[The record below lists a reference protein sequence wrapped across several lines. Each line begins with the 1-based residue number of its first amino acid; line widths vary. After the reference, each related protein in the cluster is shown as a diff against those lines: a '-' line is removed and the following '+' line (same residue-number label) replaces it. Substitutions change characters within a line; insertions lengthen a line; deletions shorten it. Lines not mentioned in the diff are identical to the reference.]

1 MKTYQSESFND
12 VVFKL
17 TELFV
22 TLPPPTPSVQRS
34 SPMPYRSPSS
44 SMYSNSYVSP
54 GAKPSRALPTVT
66 MQSIMDEN
74 NGCILASCQV
84 RLFDGREIK
93 IGKLRRGDV
102 LSNGARVRCVILS
115 SYHGP
120 LVQLGSSLV
129 ITPYHPVRFNGEWR
143 FPVDL
148 VGHNDIGVMADCST
162 NLLVCNLVLEQTHVV
177 NVAGI
182 ECVTLAHGFEDNDVV
197 RHSYYGTSRVLE
209 DLMRLDGWADGF
221 IRLDKFYVRR
231 NPSSGLVEAAY
242 GHVFHSPNYHIQ
254 SPVLLSS
261 I

>member
-34 SPMPYRSPSS
+34 SQMLHRSPSS
-44 SMYSNSYVSP
+44 SMY
-54 GAKPSRALPTVT
+54 AKPSRALPTVT

-84 RLFDGREIK
+84 RLLDEREKK
-93 IGKLRRGDV
+93 IGELRLGDV

-115 SYHGP
+115 CYHGP

-148 VGHNDIGVMADCST
+148 VGDNDIGVMIDRVDCSK
-162 NLLVCNLVLEQTHVV
+162 NVLVCNLVLEQTHVV

-182 ECVTLAHGFEDNDVV
+182 ECVTFAHGFEDNDVV
-197 RHSYYGTSRVLE
+197 RHSYYGTSRVLD
-209 DLMRLDGWADGF
+209 DLMRLDGWGDGF

-242 GHVFHSPNYHIQ
+242 GHVFHSPNYKIQ
-254 SPVLLSS
+254 SPILLS
-261 I
+261 